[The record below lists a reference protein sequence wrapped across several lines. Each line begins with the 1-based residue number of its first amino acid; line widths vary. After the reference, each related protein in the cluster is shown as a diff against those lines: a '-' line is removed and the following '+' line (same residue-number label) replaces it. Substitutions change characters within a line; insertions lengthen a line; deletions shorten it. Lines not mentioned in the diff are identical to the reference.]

1 DIATAPLLAIDTLYI
16 GEFDDQPVRLDLD
29 PGDPIVDEDRVL
41 DLGGCFEVTPN
52 RFCDEGLDLVC
63 RDPADGS
70 GLFGSALQQG
80 GRDVVAV
87 LDGSLSDMA
96 WGHSMT
102 AIIVDAAQ

>member
-1 DIATAPLLAIDTLYI
+1 M
-16 GEFDDQPVRLDLD
+16 
-29 PGDPIVDEDRVL
+29 IVDEDGVR
-41 DLGGCFEVTPN
+41 DLGGFVEVTPN

-70 GLFGSALQQG
+70 GLFGSALQQR

-87 LDGSLSDMA
+87 LDASLSDMA
-96 WGHSMT
+96 WRHSMA